1 MSEILVYFWKAIQLQ
16 SRLKW
21 MLRVRIYI
29 IARSLILLSLN
40 IRDKEM
46 SSPVYFKSVIDLSRV
61 PMDDRLFPDNSTLK
75 LRNFADEI
83 VRSNLAVAKGL
94 GEQKGATIALFNWRL
109 SKVIILS
116 ATARISLLRERLK
129 GDNRNRPPNTEE
141 GLDCRCTLCG
151 QHYSSTVSTS
161 PNRRFC
167 RLPFLF
173 RSLTQA
179 QLLLDTSH
187 SRLSRILQS
196 TFCILA
202 VYTRDYSEFQTRDL
216 FIIFC
221 PRSLLLPIFFS
232 LFRTASFFPDNLPDW
247 KKDYISILTIIN
259 DKC

>member
-1 MSEILVYFWKAIQLQ
+1 
-16 SRLKW
+16 
-21 MLRVRIYI
+21 MLRARTCI

-83 VRSNLAVAKGL
+83 VRSSLVAKGL

-129 GDNRNRPPNTEE
+129 GDNRNRPNTEE

-167 RLPFLF
+167 RRTYPIPLPLSYTSPTTP
-173 RSLTQA
+173 RYLA
-179 QLLLDTSH
+179 LAPPSH
-187 SRLSRILQS
+187 SAIDVLHSRCL
-196 TFCILA
+196 
-202 VYTRDYSEFQTRDL
+202 YS
-216 FIIFC
+216 
-221 PRSLLLPIFFS
+221 
-232 LFRTASFFPDNLPDW
+232 
-247 KKDYISILTIIN
+247 
-259 DKC
+259 